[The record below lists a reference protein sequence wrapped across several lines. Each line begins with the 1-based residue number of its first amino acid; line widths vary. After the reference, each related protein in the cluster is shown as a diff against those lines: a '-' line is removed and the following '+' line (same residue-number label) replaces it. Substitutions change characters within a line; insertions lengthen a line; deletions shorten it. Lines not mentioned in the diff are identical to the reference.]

1 MYLKTIVKI
10 VVAIVMVCPMN
21 AQKKNIKKAD
31 EVFEAYSYIDAR
43 EIYLNVVKEG
53 FESPQVFQKLGDTY
67 YFNSEYTDALTWYE
81 KLMEKYPNNVPP
93 IYYYRTAQ
101 SLKSTGKYQESK
113 KMMGRFA
120 SLSADTELAKN
131 FMNDYPALDSLVD
144 FKSKEFE
151 VYNVTELLTNSD
163 FGPSF
168 YGEDK
173 LVYAT
178 ASGNTMGNKTHDWS
192 GLPYLDLYEAQ
203 LDEEW
208 RLTKPKPLEGEINTP
223 YHEASATFTKDGQTV
238 YFTRNNYK
246 NGRKRKN
253 RDKLVNLKVYKAIK
267 MDDGTWGNVEEL
279 PFNDNS
285 SSIAHPTLSYDEKRL
300 YFSSNMEGTI
310 GESDI
315 WYVDILDDG
324 SYGPPTNLGTKINTE
339 AREAF
344 PYVTESNNLYFSSD
358 GHLGLGGLDIFVISL
373 NNEGAYKEVTNL
385 KQPINSNK
393 DDFGFIIKE
402 DKKIGFMSSNRDG
415 DDGSVSDDIYRIWEI
430 CGEIVIQG
438 IISNGKTGEALK
450 NATVQLLNK
459 NGRVVSETKTDEQGS
474 YRFGDFLNCTE
485 KYTVQASYRDYKKN
499 EKSVTTPRGSD
510 VVQTDL
516 ELTPPECPEDDLG
529 CRLTLQPIYF
539 DYGRHNIRP
548 DAEVELAKILQA
560 LKEYP
565 QLKIHIESHTDSRS
579 SSSFNLRLSER
590 RAQATMQWFIR
601 KGIAKERLTAKGY
614 GESMLLNHCSNGVQC
629 SEDEHALNRRSM
641 FIIKN

>member
-1 MYLKTIVKI
+1 
-10 VVAIVMVCPMN
+10 MVSPIN
-21 AQKKNIKKAD
+21 AQKSNIKKAN

-67 YFNSEYTDALTWYE
+67 YFNSEYSDALVWYQ
-81 KLMEKYPNNVPP
+81 KLMEKYPNTVPP

-113 KMMGRFA
+113 KMMGKYA

-131 FMNDYPALDSLVD
+131 FMDDYPSLDSLVD

-151 VYNVTELLTNSD
+151 VFNVTELLTNSD

-173 LVYAT
+173 LVYA
-178 ASGNTMGNKTHDWS
+178 SSSSNPVGSETHDWS
-192 GLPYLDLYEAQ
+192 GLPFLDLYEAQ
-203 LDEEW
+203 LDNEW
-208 RLTKPKPLEGEINTP
+208 RLTKPKPLEGDINTP
-223 YHEASATFTKDGQTV
+223 FHEASATFTKDGKTV

-246 NGRKRKN
+246 DGRKRKN
-253 RDKLVNLKVYKAIK
+253 KDKLVNLKVYKAIK
-267 MDDGTWGNVEEL
+267 LDDGSWGNVEEL
-279 PFNDNS
+279 PFNSNS
-285 SSIAHPTLSYDEKRL
+285 TSIAHPALSNDEKRL
-300 YFSSNMEGTI
+300 YFSSDMKGTI

-324 SYGPPTNLGTKINTE
+324 TYGTPTNLGTKINTE

-344 PYVTESNNLYFSSD
+344 PFISESNNLYFSSD

-373 NNEGAYKEVTNL
+373 NEKGSYKEVTNL

-402 DKKIGFMSSNRDG
+402 EKKMGFMSSNRDG
-415 DDGSVSDDIYRIWEI
+415 NEGSVSDDIYRIWEI

-438 IISNGKTGEALK
+438 IISDKKTGEAIK

-459 NGRVVSETKTDEQGS
+459 NDRVVSETKTNEQGN

-485 KYTVQASYRDYKKN
+485 KYTINAKYRDYEPN
-499 EKSVTTPRGSD
+499 QKSVTTPRGSD
-510 VVQTDL
+510 VVQTDI
-516 ELTPPECPEDDLG
+516 ELTPPECPVDDLG

-539 DYGRHNIRP
+539 DYGKHNIRP

-560 LKEYP
+560 MKEYP
-565 QLKIHIESHTDSRS
+565 ELKIHIESHTDSRS
-579 SSSFNLRLSER
+579 SSSFNLNLSER
-590 RAQATMQWFIR
+590 RAKATMQWLIR
-601 KGIAKERLTAKGY
+601 KGIEQNRLTAKGY
-614 GESMLLNHCSNGVQC
+614 GESMLLNGCTNGVKC
-629 SEDEHALNRRSM
+629 SDEEHALNRRSM

>member
-1 MYLKTIVKI
+1 MYSKTIAKVLMAFLLVSSI
-10 VVAIVMVCPMN
+10 N
-21 AQKKNIKKAD
+21 AQKNNIKKAN

-101 SLKSTGKYQESK
+101 SLKSVGKYQESK
-113 KMMGRFA
+113 KMMGKFA
-120 SLSADTELAKN
+120 GLSADTELAKN

-253 RDKLVNLKVYKAIK
+253 RDKLVNLKVYKAIR

-438 IISNGKTGEALK
+438 IISNEKTGEALK

-485 KYTVQASYRDYKKN
+485 KYTVQASYRDYEKN

-601 KGIAKERLTAKGY
+601 KGIAKDRLTAKGY

>member
-1 MYLKTIVKI
+1 MYLKTIAKI
-10 VVAIVMVCPMN
+10 LMGFLLISSLN
-21 AQKKNIKKAD
+21 AQKSNINKAN

-67 YFNSEYTDALTWYE
+67 YFNSEYSDALVWYQ
-81 KLMEKYPNNVPP
+81 KLMEKYPNGVPP
-93 IYYYRTAQ
+93 VYYYRTAQ

-113 KMMGRFA
+113 KMMGQFA

-131 FMNDYPALDSLVD
+131 FMNDYPTLDSLVD

-173 LVYAT
+173 LVYAS
-178 ASGNTMGNKTHDWS
+178 ASGNTIGDQTHDWS

-203 LDEEW
+203 LDKEW

-223 YHEASATFTKDGQTV
+223 YHEASATFTKDGKTV

-253 RDKLVNLKVYKAIK
+253 KDKLTNLKVYKAIK
-267 MDDGTWGNVEEL
+267 LDDGSWGNVEEL

-285 SSIAHPTLSYDEKRL
+285 SSIAHPALSHDEKRL

-315 WYVDILDDG
+315 WYVDILGDG
-324 SYGPPTNLGTKINTE
+324 NYGAPTNLGTKINTE

-344 PYVTESNNLYFSSD
+344 PFLSESNNLYFSSD

-373 NNEGAYKEVTNL
+373 NEDGAYKEVTNL

-402 DKKIGFMSSNRDG
+402 EKKMGFMSSNRDG
-415 DDGSVSDDIYRIWEI
+415 NEGSISDDIYRIWEI

-438 IISNGKTGEALK
+438 VISNAKTGEAIK

-459 NGRVVSETKTDEQGS
+459 NERVVSETKTDEQGN

-485 KYTVQASYRDYKKN
+485 KYTINATYRDYGSN
-499 EKSVTTPRGSD
+499 QKSLTTPRGSD

-516 ELTPPECPEDDLG
+516 ELTPPECPVDDLG

-539 DYGRHNIRP
+539 DYGKHNIRP

-565 QLKIHIESHTDSRS
+565 ELKIHIESHTDSRS
-579 SSSFNLRLSER
+579 SSSFNLGLSER
-590 RAQATMQWFIR
+590 RARATMQWFIE
-601 KGIAKERLTAKGY
+601 KGIARNRLTAKGY
-614 GESMLLNHCSNGVQC
+614 GESMLLNHCANGVQC
-629 SEDEHALNRRSM
+629 SDDEHELNRRSM

>member
-1 MYLKTIVKI
+1 MYSKTIAKVLMAFLLVSSI
-10 VVAIVMVCPMN
+10 N
-21 AQKKNIKKAD
+21 AQKNNIKKAN

-67 YFNSEYTDALTWYE
+67 YFNSEYSDALVWYQ
-81 KLMEKYPNNVPP
+81 KLMDKYPDNIPP
-93 IYYYRTAQ
+93 VYYYRTAQ

-168 YGEDK
+168 YGENK
-173 LVYAT
+173 LVYASS
-178 ASGNTMGNKTHDWS
+178 SGNTIGNKIHDWS
-192 GLPYLDLYEAQ
+192 GLPYLDLYEAE

-208 RLTKPKPLEGEINTP
+208 RLIKPKPLEGDINTP
-223 YHEASATFTKDGQTV
+223 YHEASAAFTNDGKTV

-253 RDKLVNLKVYKAIK
+253 KDKLVNLKVYKATK
-267 MDDGTWGNVEEL
+267 QEDGSWGNVEEL

-285 SSIAHPTLSYDEKRL
+285 ASIAHPALSHDEKRL

-315 WYVDILDDG
+315 WYVDILEEG
-324 SYGPPTNLGTKINTE
+324 TYGIPTNLGNKINTE

-344 PYVTESNNLYFSSD
+344 PFVSESNNLYFSSD
-358 GHLGLGGLDIFVISL
+358 GHLGIGGLDIFVISL
-373 NNEGAYKEVTNL
+373 NKEGTYKEVTNL

-393 DDFGFIIKE
+393 DDFGFIINE
-402 DKKIGFMSSNRDG
+402 EKKMGFLSSNRDG
-415 DDGSVSDDIYRIWEI
+415 NEGSVSDDIYRVWEI

-438 IISNGKTGEALK
+438 VISNGKTGEALK

-459 NGRVVSETKTDEQGS
+459 NGRVVSETKTDEQGN

-485 KYTVQASYRDYKKN
+485 KYTVQATYRDYESN
-499 EKSVTTPRGSD
+499 EKTVTTPRGSD

-516 ELTPPECPEDDLG
+516 ELTPPECPIDDLG

-539 DYGRHNIRP
+539 DYGKHNIRP

-560 LKEYP
+560 MREYP
-565 QLKIHIESHTDSRS
+565 ELKIHIESHTDSRS
-579 SSSFNLRLSER
+579 SSSFNLGLSER
-590 RAQATMQWFIR
+590 RAKATMQWFIR
-601 KGIAKERLTAKGY
+601 KGISKDRLTAKGY
-614 GESMLLNHCSNGVQC
+614 GETMLLNHCSNGVKC
-629 SEDEHALNRRSM
+629 SDEEHELNRRSM

>member
-208 RLTKPKPLEGEINTP
+208 RLTKPKPLEGEIKTP

-485 KYTVQASYRDYKKN
+485 KYTVQASYRDYEKN

-601 KGIAKERLTAKGY
+601 KGIAKDRLTAKGY

>member
-485 KYTVQASYRDYKKN
+485 KYTVQASYRDYEKN

>member
-208 RLTKPKPLEGEINTP
+208 RLTKPKPLKGEINTP

-485 KYTVQASYRDYKKN
+485 KYTVQASYRDYEKN

-601 KGIAKERLTAKGY
+601 KGIAKDRLTAKGY

>member
-485 KYTVQASYRDYKKN
+485 KYTVQASYRDYEKN

-601 KGIAKERLTAKGY
+601 KGIAKDRLTAKGY